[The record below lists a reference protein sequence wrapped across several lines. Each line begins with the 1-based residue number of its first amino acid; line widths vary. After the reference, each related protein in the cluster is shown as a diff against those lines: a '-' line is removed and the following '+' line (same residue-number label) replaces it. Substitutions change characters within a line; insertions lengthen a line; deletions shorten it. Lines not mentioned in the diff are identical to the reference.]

1 MGCLRGPSH
10 LQLGGPT
17 LRETSGR
24 RAIERCASDAPDS
37 DSPVRRTSF
46 VMMKSGPLKNHLLCI
61 LNKGVCAFVCWA
73 RDLRFD
79 ICWPLLLSMAGLK
92 SFFSKGAD
100 PFARAFWISNLTCFG
115 WSVIFSRM
123 GPKEDDTFTT

>member
-61 LNKGVCAFVCWA
+61 LNKGVCAFV
-73 RDLRFD
+73 LG
-79 ICWPLLLSMAGLK
+79 S
-92 SFFSKGAD
+92 
-100 PFARAFWISNLTCFG
+100 
-115 WSVIFSRM
+115 
-123 GPKEDDTFTT
+123 